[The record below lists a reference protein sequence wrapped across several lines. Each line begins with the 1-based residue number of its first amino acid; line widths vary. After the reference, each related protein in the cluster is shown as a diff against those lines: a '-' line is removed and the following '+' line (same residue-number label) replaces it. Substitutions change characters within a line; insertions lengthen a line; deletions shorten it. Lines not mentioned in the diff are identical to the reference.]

1 MHQGQ
6 EVRVELQRRLEDAA
20 CELHAAD
27 SMAEAGRKVLLTEF
41 RKVLAHEAGSRSG
54 ADIEDLHQL
63 RVAMRKSRSIMRT
76 LRPWYRRRVMRRHAR
91 ALRAVMRA
99 SGPVRD
105 YDVLRESLIE
115 FAPGQPEAL
124 ARSLAALERQRA
136 NARGKLLFALY
147 SDAWERFL
155 PEYTDFLTTP
165 GAGPARRLPRRMKA
179 IQVRHVLPLLVQQH
193 LTGVLAFEPALGDA
207 DAETLHAL
215 RIECKRLR
223 YTVAT
228 FASIL
233 GPETGDYIAALK
245 QMQDLLGRLNDIAV
259 AGSLMPGLM
268 PGLDFAACEFL
279 NIYRQALEEEQ
290 AQLLENLDGEW
301 QRFVSREVRQQLA
314 LAMLAL

>member
-6 EVRVELQRRLEDAA
+6 ELRVELQRRLEDAA
-20 CELHAAD
+20 CELHPAD
-27 SMAEAGRKVLLTEF
+27 SMAEASRKVLLTEF

-54 ADIEDLHQL
+54 ADSEDLHQL
-63 RVAMRKSRSIMRT
+63 RVAMRKSRSIMRM
-76 LRPWYRRRVMRRHAR
+76 LRPWYRRRVLRRHAGT
-91 ALRAVMRA
+91 LRAVMRA

-105 YDVLRESLIE
+105 LDVLRENLVE
-115 FAPGQPEAL
+115 FDPGQSEAL
-124 ARSLAALERQRA
+124 AHSVAALDRQRA

-155 PEYTDFLTTP
+155 PAYTDFLTTA
-165 GAGPARRLPRRMKA
+165 GAGTARRRPRRMNA

-193 LTGVLAFEPALGDA
+193 LTWALALAPAPGDA

-223 YTVAT
+223 YAIST
-228 FASIL
+228 FATVL
-233 GPETGDYIAALK
+233 GPETEGYIIALK

-259 AGSLMPGLM
+259 AGALLPGLM

-279 NIYRQALEEEQ
+279 NAYRQALAEERV
-290 AQLLENLDGEW
+290 QLLENLAGEW
-301 QRFVSREVRQQLA
+301 QHFVSREVRLQLA
-314 LAMLAL
+314 LALLAL

>member
-1 MHQGQ
+1 M
-6 EVRVELQRRLEDAA
+6 ELQRRLENAPCA
-20 CELHAAD
+20 LHPAD
-27 SMAEAGRKVLLTEF
+27 SMAEAGRKILLMEF
-41 RKVLAHEAGSRSG
+41 IKVLAHEAGSRSG

-76 LRPWYRRRVMRRHAR
+76 LRPWYRRRVIRRHAR

-105 YDVLRESLIE
+105 YDVLRENLVE

-124 ARSLAALERQRA
+124 TRSLAALDRQRA
-136 NARGKLLFALY
+136 NARGKLLFTLY

-155 PEYTDFLTTP
+155 PAYTDFLTIP
-165 GAGPARRLPRRMKA
+165 GAGPARRRPRRMNA
-179 IQVRHVLPLLVQQH
+179 IQVRHVLPLLLQQH
-193 LTGVLAFEPALGDA
+193 LTRVLAFEPALGDA

-223 YTVAT
+223 YAVAT

-259 AGSLMPGLM
+259 AGALLPGLM

-279 NIYRQALEEEQ
+279 NTCRQALEEEQ

-301 QRFVSREVRQQLA
+301 QHFVSREVRQQLV